1 MENGTY
7 IHLNDDWSYSPVFLE
22 EMIQINYREEGMTKV
37 RIPHTNVETPYHYF
51 DEEIYQFISC
61 YRKTLFAEEA
71 WGGKHVLLTFE
82 AVAHIAEVFINGKKA
97 AEHFGGYTAFTVDI
111 GDYLIF
117 GKENIIVVKVDSRE
131 CNNLPPFGNVVDYMT
146 FGGIYREVSIEIKD
160 SVYIEDAYVITKDV
174 EKEEKTLECMVTLC
188 GPIKDNYKLKY
199 ELVDSN
205 NTVLLSDCTDLFNN
219 RIRLNHKISKLR
231 NWDINNPVLYKLTLS
246 LFEGDRH
253 IDMKSVRVGF
263 RSCIFTADGF
273 YLNGEKIKL
282 IGLNRHQSY
291 PYVGYAMPERIQKQD
306 ADILKCELGVNAVR
320 TSHYPQSQHFINRC
334 DELGLLVF
342 TEIPGWQHIGN
353 QEWKE
358 IACQN
363 VNEMVMQYRNHPSII
378 LWGVR
383 INESLDD
390 DEFYKRTNQIA
401 HELDE
406 SRQTGGVRF
415 VRQSNLLEDV
425 YTYNDFLHNGK
436 AKVLKAKSE
445 VVRDMGV
452 PYLISEFNGHM
463 YPTKAFDDESHRLE
477 HAMRHIRVLDAMF
490 GDAQIIGAFG
500 WCMFDYNTHKDFG
513 SGDRICYHGVMDLF
527 RNPKIAAAAY
537 ASQQEDVP
545 VCVVSTGMNLGDHP
559 GGNIGEVYV
568 FSNADSIRLYKNE
581 RFVHEF
587 YPNRELFPNMPHPPF
602 LINDFIGK
610 SMEREEKLSSKAAET
625 LKEFFMA
632 VSKYGIFMPLTQ
644 KAKLTIMLLQE
655 NITFEEGMRL
665 YNKYIA
671 NWGASIQSYRF
682 EAVKDGCIVKEVRK
696 QPVKLV
702 TLKLQPDSLVLQEQG
717 TYDVAGV
724 RISAV
729 DEFGNRLPYYQ
740 EALLLETEGAIELI
754 GPKAISL
761 KGGAFGTYVKTKG
774 MPGVGTLRIYNG
786 DLGIHELTFQVL

>member
-174 EKEEKTLECMVTLC
+174 EKEEKTLECMVTLY

-219 RIRLNHKISKLR
+219 RIRLNHKISNLR